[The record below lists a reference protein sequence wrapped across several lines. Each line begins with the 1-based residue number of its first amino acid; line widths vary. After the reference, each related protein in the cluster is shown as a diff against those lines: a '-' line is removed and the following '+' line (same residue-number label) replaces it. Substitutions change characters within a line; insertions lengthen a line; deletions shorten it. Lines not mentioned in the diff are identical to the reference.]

1 MKITGK
7 ELAEQVDPS
16 SVSTTGGATFLCLA
30 ADKEYEINEPLYNIP
45 LPNLKT
51 TDGYQQYLS
60 RKNHDP
66 HWFASRLKNDLIQT
80 YTLNELDQVPTA
92 YRQYAKKVD
101 GDYD

>member
-30 ADKEYEINEPLYNIP
+30 ADKEYEINEPLYYIP

-51 TDGYQQYLS
+51 TDGFQQYLS
-60 RKNHDP
+60 RTCSGGS
-66 HWFASRLKNDLIQT
+66 WFASRDNSDIQQMFTNDELK
-80 YTLNELDQVPTA
+80 QVPEI
-92 YRQYAKKVD
+92 YRPYAKRANE
-101 GDYD
+101 